1 MGHKNIRKQDPVRH
15 YRETFSVCRST
26 PVSCGQNERY
36 VLFIYFLYNFLVFFL
51 LLKEYFTRRSTNE
64 KDVEIQFI
72 FLEISI

>member
-36 VLFIYFLYNFLVFFL
+36 V
-51 LLKEYFTRRSTNE
+51 S
-64 KDVEIQFI
+64 FI
-72 FLEISI
+72 FSLQFFGILPFTKGIFYPEIN